1 MLWTEKY
8 SPKNMKEVLG
18 NKKAIE
24 EIENWV
30 ESWDHGEAQKCLLL
44 VGPPGTGK
52 TTLAHLVAREFS
64 DHIELNASDKR
75 SYDIIMNTIGEAS
88 ASVSLFGQGGHK
100 LIILDEVDGLHGNE
114 DRGGIRAINKIIKEG
129 HHPMIM
135 MANDL
140 YSKRIQSLKSK
151 CQLIK
156 INKVHTNSIVALLKR
171 ICIQEGVDFEEH
183 VLRTLAKR
191 SRGDLRSAINDLQ
204 VIAQGKDSITSDD
217 LNYVAEKD
225 DTNNIFDSVRTVL
238 KSKDPKKIREALR
251 LEADPGF
258 ILEQIT
264 ENIPRE
270 YEKPEEIEKAYDA
283 IAEADLYLGKAF
295 HTRHYGYWKYT
306 YDLMGLGVALAKD
319 ETYKK
324 FSRYAS
330 STFYSKLS
338 KNRAKRDLRD
348 RVATK
353 IGIRLHT
360 SRKVVIENFPY
371 FEIMFQEDDLAREL
385 AEYFDLD
392 DAEIKQFR
400 SRKIKKKKIKKVT
413 RAKTTKK
420 PTPSTKS
427 SSSSKNSGKIIKEK
441 VTVENTKS
449 KDPDSSAKNDS
460 KTEDSKDSVTPGK
473 LESLAKTSEPRKKKS
488 TSKSAKSMDKDE
500 SGKSKSKENGT
511 QTSLFSFK

>member
-8 SPKNMKEVLG
+8 SPQTMKDVLG

-24 EIENWV
+24 EIENWL
-30 ESWDHGEAQKCLLL
+30 ESWDHGEPQKCLLL

-52 TTLAHLVAREFS
+52 TTLAHLVAGEFS

-88 ASVSLFGQGGHK
+88 ASVSLFGQGGRK

-171 ICIQEGVDFEEH
+171 ICIKEGVDFDEH

-204 VIAQGKDSITSDD
+204 VIAQGKDSISSDD
-217 LNYVAEKD
+217 LKIISQKD
-225 DTNNIFDSVRTVL
+225 DINNIFDSVRTVL
-238 KSKDPKKIREALR
+238 KSKNPKRIKDSLR

-270 YEKPEEIEKAYDA
+270 YEKPEEIEKAYNA
-283 IAEADLYLGKAF
+283 VAEADVYLGRAF

-306 YDLMGLGVALAKD
+306 YDLMGVGVALAKD

-324 FSRYAS
+324 FSRYTS

-353 IGIRLHT
+353 IGAKLHT
-360 SRKVVIENFPY
+360 SRKVAIEYFPY
-371 FEIMFQEDDLAREL
+371 FEIMFEGDDLARDL
-385 AEYFDLD
+385 ADYFDLE
-392 DAEIKQFR
+392 DAEVKQFR
-400 SRKIKKKKIKKVT
+400 SRKIKKRKVKKVPKT
-413 RAKTTKK
+413 PKTKTTPKK
-420 PTPSTKS
+420 TSKKATESIESTESVDK
-427 SSSSKNSGKIIKEK
+427 SSKNIS
-441 VTVENTKS
+441 
-449 KDPDSSAKNDS
+449 NDS
-460 KTEDSKDSVTPGK
+460 KNSKEVGKKGILKDTKSQDKVKNKKDNSSKTTSKD
-473 LESLAKTSEPRKKKS
+473 KS
-488 TSKSAKSMDKDE
+488 D
-500 SGKSKSKENGT
+500 SGKAESKDDGK
-511 QTSLFSFK
+511 QVSLFSFK

>member
-8 SPKNMKEVLG
+8 SPQTMKDVLG

-24 EIENWV
+24 EIENWL
-30 ESWDHGEAQKCLLL
+30 ENWDHGEPQKCLLL

-52 TTLAHLVAREFS
+52 TTLAHLVAGEFS

-88 ASVSLFGQGGHK
+88 ASVSLFGQGGRK

-156 INKVHTNSIVALLKR
+156 IRKVHTNSIVALLKR
-171 ICIQEGVDFEEH
+171 ICVKEGVDFEEH

-204 VIAQGKDSITSDD
+204 VIAQGKESINSDD
-217 LNYVAEKD
+217 LKAIAEKD
-225 DTNNIFDSVRTVL
+225 DINNIFDSVRTVL
-238 KSKDPKKIREALR
+238 KSKNPKRIKDSLR

-270 YEKPEEIEKAYDA
+270 YEKPEEIEKAYNA
-283 IAEADLYLGKAF
+283 VAEADVYLGRAF

-306 YDLMGLGVALAKD
+306 YDLMGVGVALAKD

-324 FSRYAS
+324 FSRYTS

-353 IGIRLHT
+353 IGAKLHT
-360 SRKVVIENFPY
+360 SRKVAIEYFPY
-371 FEIMFQEDDLAREL
+371 YEIMFEKDDLARDL
-385 AEYFDLD
+385 ADYFDLD
-392 DAEIKQFR
+392 DAEVKQFR
-400 SRKIKKKKIKKVT
+400 NRKIKKRKVKKAPKTPKAKGMT
-413 RAKTTKK
+413 KTT
-420 PTPSTKS
+420 P
-427 SSSSKNSGKIIKEK
+427 E
-441 VTVENTKS
+441 
-449 KDPDSSAKNDS
+449 NDS
-460 KTEDSKDSVTPGK
+460 KKSTPSRGKSSKKVSNDSEDSLKVERKAIPKDTKSNNVK
-473 LESLAKTSEPRKKKS
+473 NKKDNSSKT
-488 TSKSAKSMDKDE
+488 TSKGRSD
-500 SGKSKSKENGT
+500 SGKSESKDDGK
-511 QTSLFSFK
+511 QMSLFSFK

>member
-8 SPKNMKEVLG
+8 SPQTMKDVLG

-24 EIENWV
+24 EIENWL
-30 ESWDHGEAQKCLLL
+30 ENWDHGEPQKCLLL

-88 ASVSLFGQGGHK
+88 ASVSLFGQGGRK

-156 INKVHTNSIVALLKR
+156 IRKVHTNSIVALLKR
-171 ICIQEGVDFEEH
+171 ICVKEGVDFEEH

-204 VIAQGKDSITSDD
+204 VIAQGKDSINSDD
-217 LNYVAEKD
+217 LKAIAEKD
-225 DTNNIFDSVRTVL
+225 DINNIFDSVRTVL
-238 KSKDPKKIREALR
+238 KSKNPKRIKDSLR

-270 YEKPEEIEKAYDA
+270 YEKPEEIEKAYNA
-283 IAEADLYLGKAF
+283 VAEADVYLGRAF

-306 YDLMGLGVALAKD
+306 YDLMGVGVALAKD

-324 FSRYAS
+324 FSRYTS

-353 IGIRLHT
+353 IGAKLHT
-360 SRKVVIENFPY
+360 SRKVAIEYFPY
-371 FEIMFQEDDLAREL
+371 YEIMFEKDDLARDL
-385 AEYFDLD
+385 ADYFDLD
-392 DAEIKQFR
+392 DAEVKQFR
-400 SRKIKKKKIKKVT
+400 SRKIKKRKVKKAPKTPKAKSIT
-413 RAKTTKK
+413 KTT
-420 PTPSTKS
+420 P
-427 SSSSKNSGKIIKEK
+427 E
-441 VTVENTKS
+441 
-449 KDPDSSAKNDS
+449 
-460 KTEDSKDSVTPGK
+460 KDS
-473 LESLAKTSEPRKKKS
+473 KKS
-488 TSKSAKSMDKDE
+488 TQSRGKSSKKVSNDSEDSLKVERKAIPKDTKSNNLKNKKDNSSKTTSKGKSD
-500 SGKSKSKENGT
+500 SGKSESKNDGK
-511 QTSLFSFK
+511 QMSLFSFK

>member
-1 MLWTEKY
+1 
-8 SPKNMKEVLG
+8 
-18 NKKAIE
+18 
-24 EIENWV
+24 
-30 ESWDHGEAQKCLLL
+30 
-44 VGPPGTGK
+44 
-52 TTLAHLVAREFS
+52 
-64 DHIELNASDKR
+64 
-75 SYDIIMNTIGEAS
+75 
-88 ASVSLFGQGGHK
+88 
-100 LIILDEVDGLHGNE
+100 
-114 DRGGIRAINKIIKEG
+114 
-129 HHPMIM
+129 
-135 MANDL
+135 
-140 YSKRIQSLKSK
+140 
-151 CQLIK
+151 
-156 INKVHTNSIVALLKR
+156 
-171 ICIQEGVDFEEH
+171 
-183 VLRTLAKR
+183 
-191 SRGDLRSAINDLQ
+191 
-204 VIAQGKDSITSDD
+204 
-217 LNYVAEKD
+217 
-225 DTNNIFDSVRTVL
+225 
-238 KSKDPKKIREALR
+238 
-251 LEADPGF
+251 
-258 ILEQIT
+258 
-264 ENIPRE
+264 
-270 YEKPEEIEKAYDA
+270 
-283 IAEADLYLGKAF
+283 
-295 HTRHYGYWKYT
+295 
-306 YDLMGLGVALAKD
+306 MGLGVALAKD

-400 SRKIKKKKIKKVT
+400 SRKIKKKKVKKVT

>member
-8 SPKNMKEVLG
+8 SPQTMKDVLG

-30 ESWDHGEAQKCLLL
+30 ESWDHGDPQKCLLL

-52 TTLAHLVAREFS
+52 TTLAHLVAGEFS

-75 SYDIIMNTIGEAS
+75 SYDIIMNTVGEAS
-88 ASVSLFGQGGHK
+88 ASVSLFGQGGRK

-171 ICIQEGVDFEEH
+171 ICAKEGVDFEEH

-204 VIAQGKDSITSDD
+204 VIAQGKDSVTSED
-217 LNYVAEKD
+217 LEVISQKD
-225 DTNNIFDSVRTVL
+225 DINNIFDSVRTVL
-238 KSKDPKKIREALR
+238 KSKNPRHIRDALR
-251 LEADPGF
+251 LEAQPGF

-270 YEKPEEIEKAYDA
+270 YEKPEEIEKAYNA
-283 IAEADLYLGKAF
+283 VAEADVYLGRAF

-306 YDLMGLGVALAKD
+306 YDLMGVGVALAKD

-324 FSRYAS
+324 FSKYTS

-353 IGIRLHT
+353 IGAKLHT
-360 SRKVVIENFPY
+360 SRKVAIEYFPY
-371 FEIMFQEDDLAREL
+371 YEIMFEGDDLARDL
-385 AEYFDLD
+385 ADYFDLD
-392 DAEIKQFR
+392 DAEVKQFR
-400 SRKIKKKKIKKVT
+400 SRKIKKRKVKKAPKTPKT
-413 RAKTTKK
+413 KTTPKK
-420 PTPSTKS
+420 TSKKSTKPIDK
-427 SSSSKNSGKIIKEK
+427 SSKNIS
-441 VTVENTKS
+441 N
-449 KDPDSSAKNDS
+449 
-460 KTEDSKDSVTPGK
+460 DSKDSKEVEEIAITK
-473 LESLAKTSEPRKKKS
+473 DTKSRDKVKNKKDNSSKT
-488 TSKSAKSMDKDE
+488 TSKDKRD
-500 SGKSKSKENGT
+500 SGKSESKDDGK
-511 QTSLFSFK
+511 QVSLFSFK

>member
-8 SPKNMKEVLG
+8 KPRKMDEVLG
-18 NKKAIE
+18 NKKAVE
-24 EIENWV
+24 EVDEWVENW
-30 ESWDHGEAQKCLLL
+30 EHGHPQKCLLL
-44 VGPPGTGK
+44 IGPPGTGK
-52 TTLAHLVAREFS
+52 TTLAHLIAVYFS

-88 ASVSLFGQGGHK
+88 ASVSLFGQGGLK

-135 MANDL
+135 MANDP

-151 CQLIK
+151 CQVI
-156 INKVHTNSIVALLKR
+156 IIRKVHTNSIVALLKR
-171 ICIQEGVDFEEH
+171 ICVKEGIDFDEH

-204 VIAQGKDSITSDD
+204 VIGQGKDSITSDD
-217 LNYVAEKD
+217 LKVISEKD
-225 DTNNIFDSVRTVL
+225 DINNIFDSVRTVL
-238 KSKDPKKIREALR
+238 KSKNPKRIKNALR

-270 YEKPEEIEKAYDA
+270 YEKPEEIEKAYNA
-283 IAEADLYLGKAF
+283 VAEADVYLGRAF

-306 YDLMGLGVALAKD
+306 YDLMGVGVALAKD

-330 STFYSKLS
+330 STFFSKLS

-353 IGIRLHT
+353 IGAKLHT
-360 SRKVVIENFPY
+360 SRKVAIENFPY
-371 FEIMFQEDDLAREL
+371 FEIMFEGDDLARDL
-385 AEYFDLD
+385 ADYFDLD
-392 DAEIKQFR
+392 DSEVKQFR
-400 SRKIKKKKIKKVT
+400 SRKIKKKKVT
-413 RAKTTKK
+413 NA
-420 PTPSTKS
+420 S
-427 SSSSKNSGKIIKEK
+427 
-441 VTVENTKS
+441 KS
-449 KDPDSSAKNDS
+449 KSKS
-460 KTEDSKDSVTPGK
+460 KTSG
-473 LESLAKTSEPRKKKS
+473 KS
-488 TSKSAKSMDKDE
+488 TSKAKSTPKKSSKKTADTADKSSKKVSEGTKEGEIKNISQDSKNKNTAKKE
-500 SGKSKSKENGT
+500 ETKKQGPPKSTSEGKGDPVKSESKEKGK
-511 QTSLFSFK
+511 QVSLFSFK